1 MGAEGRTGGLSTV
14 GMSVGQRL
22 PPTDLL
28 RRRFGEHNGEP
39 DASLRRSKSGEHDGK
54 RLGVPNG
61 DEPNGGSLECKRSG
75 VGDGVTDGVE
85 NGDVEFARLPGGTGM
100 PNSSLKSTLA

>member
-28 RRRFGEHNGEP
+28 RRPFGEHNGDP
-39 DASLRRSKSGEHDGK
+39 DASPRRSKSGEHDGK

-61 DEPNGGSLECKRSG
+61 DEPNGGSLMRKRSG

>member
-1 MGAEGRTGGLSTV
+1 MGAEGRSGGLSTLGV
-14 GMSVGQRL
+14 SLGQRL

-28 RRRFGEHNGEP
+28 RRRLGEHNGEP
-39 DASLRRSKSGEHDGK
+39 DASPRRSKSGEHDGK

-61 DEPNGGSLECKRSG
+61 DEPNGGSLERKRSG
-75 VGDGVTDGVE
+75 VMDGVE
-85 NGDVEFARLPGGTGM
+85 NGDIARLPGGTGM